1 MPGSHWSWLIWR
13 SVSKSQTTSQSKELI
28 GGNFATDFL
37 FLAHLSRRLLEIIVR
52 KLNRCSLA
60 TVLDGFA
67 CN

>member
-13 SVSKSQTTSQSKELI
+13 SVSNLQTTSQSKELTC
-28 GGNFATDFL
+28 GNFASGFL
-37 FLAHLSRRLLEIIVR
+37 FLIHSSRRLFEVIVR